1 MTKIKVLIAVKTYPT
16 LSSKYEELVCTAG
29 FREDGSWIRLY
40 PVPFRKLD
48 YAGQYKKY
56 EWIEIDVV
64 KNERDFRKE
73 SYRPINIDVQP
84 QVLDLIDTSN
94 NWEKRKEFVLKN
106 IYYDLELLIN
116 EAKDEKIAT
125 SLAVFKPTKI
135 LDFYAKESEREWDKD
150 KLSQLQQGN
159 LFEEKPSGGAQI
171 VKKLPYTFHF
181 KFQDI
186 KGKESNMMIE
196 DWEVG
201 ALFWNCLRR
210 YGNEE
215 TAIEKVRA
223 KYFDDF
229 AKTKD
234 LYFFLGTSLVS
245 HARKF
250 NNPFMIIGTFHP
262 TFPKIEAQL
271 SLF

>member
-1 MTKIKVLIAVKTYPT
+1 VSKVKVLIAVKTYPT

-56 EWIEIDVV
+56 QWIEIDIV
-64 KNERDFRKE
+64 KNEKDFRKE
-73 SYRPINIDVQP
+73 SFRPVSIETQP
-84 QVLDLIDTSN
+84 EVIGSIDTSN
-94 NWEKRKEFVLKN
+94 NWRERKKIILKN
-106 IYYDLELLIN
+106 VYQDLQNLID
-116 EAKDEKIAT
+116 EAKNEKILT
-125 SLAVFKPTKI
+125 SLAVFKPAKV
-135 LDFYAKESEREWDKD
+135 LDFYAIACEREWDKD
-150 KLSQLQQGN
+150 KLAQLQQGN
-159 LFEEKPSGGAQI
+159 LFEEKSGSIQI
-171 VKKLPYTFHF
+171 VKKLPYHFHYRF
-181 KFQDI
+181 NDI
-186 KGKESNMMIE
+186 NGKESNLMIE

-201 ALFWNCLRR
+201 ALYWNCLKN
-210 YGNEE
+210 YNGNE
-215 TAIEKVRA
+215 TIAIQKVRE

-250 NNPFMIIGTFHP
+250 TNPFMIIGTFHP
-262 TFPKIEAQL
+262 KIETQL
-271 SLF
+271 SLFD